1 MVQGIRVDGRDFSV
15 EFSSGFIELGRPNN
29 LSGNDR
35 LKLLDEDIQVELSE
49 ICSLRNLS
57 MTVFLMALLSKAL
70 SFDVCRCISAIMQ
83 PP

>member
-35 LKLLDEDIQVELSE
+35 LKLLDEDIQVGLS
-49 ICSLRNLS
+49 
-57 MTVFLMALLSKAL
+57 
-70 SFDVCRCISAIMQ
+70 
-83 PP
+83 